1 MKSTTNFYENKNVLV
16 TGGAGFIGSY
26 LVQELVKHK
35 AKVTIFDNFS
45 SGNINNLRPIFS
57 QINII
62 YGDITNPFACFNA
75 TRDKEI
81 VFHLA
86 ALVSVPCSIQN
97 PQICHQINV
106 EGTKNILEGCRKN
119 EVKTFIFS
127 SSAAVYGNKKDKCEE
142 TDKPNP
148 KSAYAKS
155 KLQGEELC
163 KHYAQEYGIKTASL
177 RYFNVYGKG
186 QNPNGDY
193 AAVVAKFK
201 HNLENNK
208 PLVIFGDGKQTRDFI
223 HASKVAQANIQ
234 IAMQENLSGEI
245 FNIASG
251 KSINLFELIEQ
262 LEKETK
268 TKKAGLTFQA
278 ARTGDIQNSSA
289 NCEKYKKLVEQR

>member
-1 MKSTTNFYENKNVLV
+1 MKSTANFYENKNILV

-26 LVQELVKHK
+26 LAQELVKHK
-35 AKVTIFDNFS
+35 AKVTILDNFS

-62 YGDITNPFACFNA
+62 YGDITNPFTCFKA
-75 TRDKEI
+75 TRNKEI

-97 PQICHQINV
+97 PQICYKINE
-106 EGTKNILEGCRKN
+106 EGTKNLLESCRKN

-127 SSAAVYGNKKDKCEE
+127 SSAAVYGNKNSECCEI
-142 TDKPNP
+142 DKPNP
-148 KSAYAKS
+148 ESAYAKS
-155 KLQGEELC
+155 KAEGEKLC
-163 KHYAQEYGIKTASL
+163 KSYAQEHGIKTACL
-177 RYFNVYGKG
+177 RYFNVYGDG

-201 HNLENNK
+201 NNLESNK
-208 PLVIFGDGKQTRDFI
+208 PLVIYGDGKQTRDFI
-223 HASKVAQANIQ
+223 HASKVAQANLQ
-234 IAMQENLSGEI
+234 VAMQEKLNGEI
-245 FNIASG
+245 FNVASG

-289 NCEKYKKLVEQR
+289 SCEKYKNFVR